1 MKKTLLLAAAAALAL
16 SASGI
21 SAAGGGAL
29 SASNL
34 GHAGKAQPFSLNTGQ
49 AVLYDQNDNDSGIGI
64 TSQNFEASLDIYD
77 NQGADD
83 FKVPAGFKWKV
94 NEVDVTGVYYN
105 GAGLAPTVHVT
116 FYKNLNNLPN
126 SAKVVA
132 DYPAVVPTD
141 NGLGSFVIK
150 LPTAIKLKPGKYWV
164 SVYVNMDFALGGQ
177 WGWETRTVQSGNP
190 AAWQNPGDG
199 FATGCTS
206 WGYESVCIVAG
217 QGPDKM
223 FTLKGKAIPI

>member
-21 SAAGGGAL
+21 ASAAGPA
-29 SASNL
+29 L
-34 GHAGKAQPFSLNTGQ
+34 GHAGKAVPFSLNSGQ

-64 TSQNFEASLDIYD
+64 TSQNFETSLDAYD

-83 FKVPAGFKWKV
+83 FKVPAGFTWKV
-94 NEVDVTGVYYN
+94 KEVTVTGVYYN
-105 GAGLAPTVHVT
+105 GAGPAPSVHVT
-116 FYKNLNNLPN
+116 FYKNLGGLPN

-132 DYPAVVPTD
+132 DYPAIVPAD
-141 NGLGSFVIK
+141 NGFGSFVIA
-150 LPTAIKLKPGKYWV
+150 LPTGAKLKPGKYWV
-164 SVYVNMDFALGGQ
+164 SVQANMDFAIGGQ
-177 WGWETRTVQSGNP
+177 WGWETRTVQSGLP

-199 FATGCTS
+199 FATGCTT
-206 WGYESVCIVAG
+206 WGYENVCIAAG

-223 FTLKGKAIPI
+223 FALKGKAIPI